1 MNPMS
6 IINPV
11 YRRDNL
17 APFFVIDDVFTSE
30 ELDAITTY
38 CIDSGTHKAQIMQS
52 RGAIVTD
59 DKVRNSDI
67 MMHQVN
73 QENRWLFERVAGA
86 FETANR
92 DAYNFELDGFNVM
105 QYSEYNNKG
114 AHYEYHMDVSFASI
128 NERFVIGRKLSLS
141 VMLNE
146 QSEFTGGQFQIVI
159 DSQTLENPL
168 TVPHKRGRF
177 VFFPAFMMHRVAPV
191 HTGTRRSLV
200 FWALGPK
207 FR

>member
-11 YRRDNL
+11 YRRDNM
-17 APFFVIDDVFTSE
+17 APFFILDDVFTSE
-30 ELDAITTY
+30 ELDAITKY
-38 CIDSGTHKAQIMQS
+38 CIESGTHKAQVMQS
-52 RGAIVTD
+52 RGTIVTD
-59 DKVRNSDI
+59 DKLRIADI
-67 MMHQVN
+67 MMHKAN
-73 QENRWLFERVAGA
+73 QENRWIFDRVVGA

-92 DAYNFELDGFNVM
+92 DAYNFDLDGFNVF
-105 QYSEYNNKG
+105 QYSEYNDKG
-114 AHYEYHMDVSFASI
+114 AHYEYHMDVSFASV
-128 NERFVIGRKLSLS
+128 NDRFIIGRKLSLS
-141 VMLNE
+141 IMLND
-146 QSEFTGGQFQIVI
+146 QSEFTGGEFQMII
-159 DSQTLENPL
+159 DSQSMEKPI

-177 VFFPAFMMHRVAPV
+177 VFFPAFIVHRVAPV